1 LNPDERLVLLKA
13 LSVMRQAKLEEADD
27 CTEALNKLVHH
38 YRQIV
43 DSGRE
48 LTQEEKQFLFE
59 AKELLPPKVEI
70 DDEEATSSGGA
81 AIGSGGAEASTRKE
95 THQTMMKCERHLSG
109 NRGITEK

>member
-1 LNPDERLVLLKA
+1 MIYAGKALNPDERLVLLKA
-13 LSVMRQAKLEEADD
+13 LSVMRQAKLAEADD

-59 AKELLPPKVEI
+59 AKELLPL
-70 DDEEATSSGGA
+70 TSRFCVGCIRCV
-81 AIGSGGAEASTRKE
+81 IGFFA
-95 THQTMMKCERHLSG
+95 
-109 NRGITEK
+109 